1 MEDYVHRVGRTGRA
15 GSAGQATSFY
25 TDRDLVPS
33 VFLFNLFVM
42 LIWIY
47 IFICSDPDWCSLVLK
62 FLVAQ
67 IKKAIADAQSG
78 NKVAFATGKVWIFS
92 ATHSDEVCVFI
103 FYHIC
108 NLFLSLPAT
117 LSLTSLQCIV
127 VFILYIE
134 VGQLKCFSMTYSSF
148 LCYSKT
154 KC

>member
-1 MEDYVHRVGRTGRA
+1 M
-15 GSAGQATSFY
+15 
-25 TDRDLVPS
+25 
-33 VFLFNLFVM
+33 
-42 LIWIY
+42 
-47 IFICSDPDWCSLVLK
+47 LK

-154 KC
+154 KCSSHFRLLEGKREKQQLCKRKRGILCLSWLDPLH